1 MKENMMRNKLSAII
15 VDDELHGR
23 ENLKIIIETY
33 CSEINIVGV
42 ADSAVTA
49 KELVI
54 EKNPDIVFLDISM
67 PILYGFDFLDQ
78 FGERNFSVVFVTAHD
93 EYGIKA
99 VKAGA
104 ADYIL
109 KPVNIKELKQTIK
122 KLLADQT
129 KNNSSNSLEE
139 TNKLIVPSS
148 HGFNVFE
155 FNDIIR
161 IEADGCYAKIIRV
174 NGKTTTVS
182 RTLKEFEDTLPQER
196 FIRIHK
202 SHLVNMNYIKEYS
215 SFGGNYLTMNDGS
228 KIEIS
233 RRRAPEFIQKVKA
246 MHNSV

>member
-1 MKENMMRNKLSAII
+1 MKDKLSAII

-23 ENLKIIIETY
+23 ENLKKIIETY
-33 CSEINIVGV
+33 CREINILGV
-42 ADSAVTA
+42 ANSAVTA

-54 EKNPDIVFLDISM
+54 ELNPDIVFLDISM
-67 PILYGFDFLDQ
+67 PILDGFDFLDE
-78 FGERNFSVVFVTAHD
+78 FEERNFSVVFVTAHE
-93 EYGIKA
+93 EYGVKA

-122 KLLADQT
+122 KLLS
-129 KNNSSNSLEE
+129 NHIPSSNGRTVEE

-155 FNDIIR
+155 FDDIMR
-161 IEADGCYAKIIRV
+161 IEADGCYTKIVRK

-202 SHLVNMNYIKEYS
+202 SHLINMNYIKEYS
-215 SFGGNYLTMNDGS
+215 SYGGNYITMNDGS

-233 RRRAPEFIQKVKA
+233 RRRTPDFIQKIKA
-246 MHNSV
+246 IHNTV